1 VFFVFFVVGLSIFVQ
16 GTRSMSAI
24 EQGALYNA
32 DLAPTTAA
40 QRTWTWYHFAALWI
54 GMVMCIPSYTLAA
67 GLIDQGM
74 SPWQAV
80 ATVLLGNAIVLV
92 PMLLIGHAGTKYG
105 IPYAVLVRSSFGTVG
120 ARLPALLRAVVACG
134 WYGIQTW
141 FGGLAIYT
149 LLNILTG
156 NALSGENL
164 SLLGINPAQLLCF
177 LAFWAMQ
184 LYFVMHGTDSIR
196 WLETFSAPIK
206 IVMCLVLVWWAVG
219 NAGGFG
225 SMMQMPSQFV
235 AGGKK
240 DGQFWMVFWP
250 SLTAMV
256 GFWATLAL
264 NIPDFT
270 RFARSQR
277 DQLIGQ
283 TIGLPLPMGLLALM
297 SVVVTS
303 ATVVIYSKAIWDPV
317 DLSAKFTGVGVGVAL
332 FILTLDTMCVNLA
345 ANLVGPAYDF
355 ASLAPKRISYR
366 TGGLIT
372 AFVALLSM
380 PWKILASTQGYI
392 FTWLVG
398 YSALLGPV
406 AGIMMVDYYFL
417 RGTRLDTA
425 ALFAERGEYA
435 YRNGW
440 NPAAVIAL
448 LLGVLPNLPG
458 FLNAAFPDAFANVS
472 PLFKTLY
479 AYAWFVGLAISA
491 LVYAV
496 LMRGAR
502 QRSLATA
509 A

>member
-1 VFFVFFVVGLSIFVQ
+1 
-16 GTRSMSAI
+16 
-24 EQGALYNA
+24 
-32 DLAPTTAA
+32 
-40 QRTWTWYHFAALWI
+40 
-54 GMVMCIPSYTLAA
+54 MCIPSYTIAA

-80 ATVLLGNAIVLV
+80 FTVLLGNMIVLA
-92 PMLLIGHAGTKYG
+92 PMLLIGHAGAKYG
-105 IPYAVLVRSSFGTVG
+105 IPYAVLVRSSFGTIG
-120 ARLPALLRAVVACG
+120 ARVPALLRAAVACG

-149 LLNILTG
+149 LLNILTN
-156 NALSGENL
+156 NALHADPL
-164 SLLGINPAQLLCF
+164 PALGIDLGQLLCF
-177 LAFWAMQ
+177 LAFWVLQ
-184 LYFVMHGTDSIR
+184 LYFVLHGTESIR
-196 WLETFSAPIK
+196 WLETYSAPLK
-206 IVMCLVLVWWAVG
+206 IVMCFVLVWWALA
-219 NAGGFG
+219 NAGGIG
-225 SMMQMPSQFV
+225 TMMAMPSQFV
-235 AGGKK
+235 EGGKK
-240 DGQFWMVFWP
+240 AGQFWAVFWP

-256 GFWATLAL
+256 GYWATLAL

-283 TIGLPLPMGLLALM
+283 SIGLPLPMGLLALM
-297 SVVVTS
+297 SVIVTS

-317 DLSAKFTGVGVGVAL
+317 DLSAKFTGIGVGIAL
-332 FILTLDTMCVNLA
+332 LILTLDTMCVNLA

-355 ASLAPKRISYR
+355 ASLAPKRVSYR

-372 AFVALLSM
+372 AGIALLSM

-406 AGIMMVDYYFL
+406 AGIMLVDYYFL

-440 NPAAVIAL
+440 NPAAIIAL
-448 LLGVLPNLPG
+448 ALGVLPNLPG
-458 FLNAAFPDAFANVS
+458 FLNVAFPDAFAGV
-472 PLFKTLY
+472 PDLFKTLY

-491 LVYAV
+491 LVYAL

-502 QRSLATA
+502 QRA
-509 A
+509 AGMARA

>member
-1 VFFVFFVVGLSIFVQ
+1 MIPADH
-16 GTRSMSAI
+16 TAI
-24 EQGALYNA
+24 DHGSSLVNH
-32 DLAPTTAA
+32 DLLPTTAA
-40 QRTWTWYHFAALWI
+40 QRTWRWYHYAALWV

-92 PMLLIGHAGTKYG
+92 PMLLIGHAGAKYG

-120 ARLPALLRAVVACG
+120 ARLPAMLRAIVACG

-141 FGGLAIYT
+141 FGGLAMYT
-149 LLNILTG
+149 LLNIITG
-156 NALSGENL
+156 DALKSEPMAW
-164 SLLGINPAQLLCF
+164 LGINLGQFICF
-177 LAFWAMQ
+177 LAFWTLQ
-184 LYFVMHGTDSIR
+184 LYFVVKGTDSIR
-196 WLETFSAPIK
+196 WLETWSAPIK
-206 IVMCLVLVWWAVG
+206 IVMCLVLVWWALS

-225 SMMQMPSQFV
+225 TMMSSPSQFV
-235 AGGKK
+235 PGGSKE
-240 DGQFWMVFWP
+240 GLFWATFWP

-277 DQLIGQ
+277 DQVVGQ
-283 TIGLPLPMGLLALM
+283 AIGLPIPMGLLALM
-297 SVVVTS
+297 SVIVTS
-303 ATVVIYSKAIWDPV
+303 ATVVIYGKAIWDPV
-317 DLSAKFTGVGVGVAL
+317 DLTSRFTGIGVGLAL
-332 FILTLDTMCVNLA
+332 LILTLDTMCCNLA

-355 ASLAPKRISYR
+355 ASLNPKRITYR

-372 AFVALLSM
+372 AFIALLAM
-380 PWKILASTQGYI
+380 PWKILESTQGYI
-392 FTWLVG
+392 FTWLIG

-406 AGIMMVDYYFL
+406 AGIMIVDYYVL
-417 RGTRLDTA
+417 RKTRLDTQ
-425 ALFAERGEYA
+425 ALFEERGEYA

-440 NPAAVIAL
+440 NPAAIIAL

-458 FLNAAFPDAFANVS
+458 FLNVAFPATFADV
-472 PLFKTLY
+472 PGVFKVLY
-479 AYAWFVGLAISA
+479 TYAWFVGVAISA

-496 LMRGAR
+496 LMMRGR
-502 QRSLATA
+502 QSLAVA
-509 A
+509 GAPA